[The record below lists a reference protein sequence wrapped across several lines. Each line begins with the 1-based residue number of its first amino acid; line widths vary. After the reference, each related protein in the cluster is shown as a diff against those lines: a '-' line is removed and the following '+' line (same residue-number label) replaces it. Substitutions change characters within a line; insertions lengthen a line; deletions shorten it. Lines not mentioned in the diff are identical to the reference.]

1 MNLKAIFPS
10 GATELTVNGLHQWD
24 YGRKLDIHAP
34 DLPALVEVHF
44 ACPGMD
50 EAIVRVSSAVGGVAT
65 VTIPDRC
72 LEQSSPVTAWV
83 YEVGETSGQTI
94 KTLTLNVKARTRPQV
109 AETLTPEICDKYTE
123 AVGAMNEAIAR
134 MPEQFLPKTGG
145 SINGRLFVNGDSLE
159 VGSYHK
165 SNTLSVQYLNGP
177 SSGAVVG
184 ILGFFGNGSQANDI
198 NISEHPIYGIRGIY
212 DHLLCKNII
221 EITGEGKDGKVKFDG
236 EAENAKTAQAAESAK
251 SASSLNLSADNILLD
266 ATNTD
271 TMEKVYIS
279 QPGLYALFIRDEV
292 NKVNISQTVYVYN
305 LSRSFNVSIPGGTLV
320 FDPAGAEDACFRAIS
335 SDLLYH
341 FDILSAVKIASI

>member
-44 ACPGMD
+44 ACPGME
-50 EAIVRVSSAVGGVAT
+50 EAIVRVSSAVGGVTT
-65 VTIPDRC
+65 VAIPDRC
-72 LEQSSPVTAWV
+72 LEQSSPITAWV

-94 KTLTLNVKARTRPQV
+94 KTLTLNIKARTRPQ
-109 AETLTPEICDKYTE
+109 AEGTIDPETSDKYTE
-123 AVGAMNEAIAR
+123 AVGAMNDAIAR

-145 SINGRLFVNGDSLE
+145 RISGRLFVDSDLLE
-159 VGSYHK
+159 VGGVGAGQ
-165 SNTLSVQYLNGP
+165 NRINVTYLHGQ
-177 SSGAVVG
+177 VVG
-184 ILGFFGNGSQANDI
+184 GLALFGNGSPANKETDT
-198 NISEHPIYGIRGIY
+198 EGIRGLY
-212 DHLLCKNII
+212 DHILQKNIL
-221 EITGEGKDGKVKFDG
+221 EIGKDNKVKFDG

-266 ATNTD
+266 ATTTD

-320 FDPAGAEDACFRAIS
+320 FDTGDAHGPCFRAIS